1 MPTVRG
7 SLSLPDDAPDSA
19 VAVRV
24 RVEDVTRAD
33 AGSVVVGERVFRD
46 VSLRGLEFEVP
57 VAEVDPSARYV
68 VRVHVDLAGT
78 GVLSSGDLLTTQ
90 SVPVLTRGAPDTVTV
105 PVSVL
110 G

>member
-7 SLSLPDDAPDSA
+7 SLSLPDNAPHTA
-19 VAVRV
+19 ATVRI

-33 AGSVVVGERVFRD
+33 AGSVVVGEQVLHD
-46 VSLRGLEFEVP
+46 VSPRGLRFEVP
-57 VAEVDPSARYV
+57 VAEIDPNARYV

-78 GVLSSGDLLTTQ
+78 GRVSSGDLLTTQ

-105 PVSVL
+105 PVSTL
-110 G
+110 D

>member
-7 SLSLPDDAPDSA
+7 SVELPDNAPETA
-19 VAVRV
+19 ATVRI

-33 AGSVVVGERVFRD
+33 AGAVVAGEQVLHGVF
-46 VSLRGLEFEVP
+46 LRGLRFEVP
-57 VAEVDPSARYV
+57 VDDVDPDARYV

-78 GVLSSGDLLTTQ
+78 GVLSAGDLLTTQ

-105 PVSVL
+105 PVSRL